1 MNMQTEQLLDMLARQ
16 SGPAPRAVVAR
27 RLWPAVIVGLLCS
40 SVLTLG
46 LMGPLPVAGWADS
59 ATWFKLGYALL
70 LAVAAGVLTARLARP
85 MAHLTLPRWLVV
97 GVIALVLW
105 IGAVTLSLTPAEA
118 RLDAILGETWRQC
131 PWSVMAFSLPAL
143 AGYFAGRQRLG
154 THPTETGGVG
164 QWMAGGSP
172 RGDGLRAGLPG
183 GLAHLCGCLVHRR
196 HGADRLHRPMA
207 RADGLALVRRPDS
220 RPGKPWWR
228 WA

>member
-1 MNMQTEQLLDMLARQ
+1 MQTEQLLDMLARQ

-143 AGYFAGRQRLG
+143 AGILLAVR
-154 THPTETGGVG
+154 
-164 QWMAGGSP
+164 
-172 RGDGLRAGLPG
+172 
-183 GLAHLCGCLVHRR
+183 GLAPTQPKQAGWASGWLA
-196 HGADRLHRPMA
+196 GALGAMGYALACPEGSLTFVAVWYTVGMGLTACIGRWLGPMV
-207 RADGLALVRRPDS
+207 L
-220 RPGKPWWR
+220 R
-228 WA
+228 W